1 MEKIKKNKNY
11 IVIGAIA
18 LLAFALILILVYRLD
33 SDGMTNI
40 GIYNI
45 KYQINQDG
53 NWSKKVR
60 NGKTIGDKTNPI
72 KDIKL
77 NINNTNKGKLYYS
90 VYTNKWS
97 NQSYEY
103 SPIDKEIRGIRIGL
117 SDALFN
123 KYSVCYRTY
132 NKKDKWLNWT
142 CDYGI
147 SGNDKESITAIEIK
161 IIPKNVIKFDY
172 LRDFNK
178 VKETSKNF

>member
-40 GIYNI
+40 GIYNV
-45 KYQINQDG
+45 KYQVYQD
-53 NWSKKVR
+53 NDWSRKVR
-60 NGKTIGDKTNPI
+60 NGKTIGDKENPI

-77 NINNTNKGKLYYS
+77 SINNTNKGKLYYS

-97 NQSYEY
+97 TQSDVYTKV
-103 SPIDKEIRGIRIGL
+103 DKDINGIRIGL
-117 SDALFN
+117 SDTLY
-123 KYSVCYRTY
+123 KKHSVCYRTY

-147 SGNDKESITAIEIK
+147 SGNEKEPITAIEIK
-161 IIPKNVIKFDY
+161 IIPKNAIKFDY

-178 VKETSKNF
+178 VKETMKSF